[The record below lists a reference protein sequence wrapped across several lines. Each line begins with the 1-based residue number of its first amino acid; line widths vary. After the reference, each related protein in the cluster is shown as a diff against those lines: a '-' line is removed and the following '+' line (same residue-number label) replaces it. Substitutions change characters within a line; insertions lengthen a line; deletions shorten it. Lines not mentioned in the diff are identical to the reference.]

1 MERQKKIVKKRVIKV
16 GSEESWDY
24 YVTKASLQGC
34 PAVVHFSASWCT
46 PSRTMSPFFE
56 ELALEYKSVLFLSVD
71 VDEAKEVASKLEI
84 KAMPTFVLM
93 KNGAPDHKL
102 VGANPEELR
111 KRIKA
116 FIYC

>member
-1 MERQKKIVKKRVIKV
+1 MREKEEEKKFAIFFCCDIK
-16 GSEESWDY
+16 
-24 YVTKASLQGC
+24 
-34 PAVVHFSASWCT
+34 
-46 PSRTMSPFFE
+46 
-56 ELALEYKSVLFLSVD
+56 LFHD
-71 VDEAKEVASKLEI
+71 DKQEVASKLEI